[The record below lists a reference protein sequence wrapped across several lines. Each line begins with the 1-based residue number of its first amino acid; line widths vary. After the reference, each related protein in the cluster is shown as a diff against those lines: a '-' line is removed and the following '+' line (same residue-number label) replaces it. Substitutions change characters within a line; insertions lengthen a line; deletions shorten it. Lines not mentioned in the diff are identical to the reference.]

1 MTMNEK
7 TKRMYDA
14 MSGTLPD
21 RVPVAPKIWIDLSA
35 TITNTSFEKCIQDP
49 ETSLRVIAQA
59 GIITGID
66 AVRQFHTPAKKTKKI
81 DGKLFEITDKGEIIG
96 EIDLNGGFKTHL
108 TDASFFSIENPVQ
121 TAYFNYYTSSS
132 PKIKDISDARR
143 LVIPKK
149 EIYEQLGCGDRQRKI
164 MAEAGDDIAF
174 IGDCCT
180 ATMSFYNYA
189 RGMQTAMYDLMDN
202 PELVHA
208 VMEKG
213 VEFAV
218 EKGKFNLDMG
228 INILRLNDSVGN
240 MNVISPAQWKEFV
253 FPYIKEVCGQ
263 LHEYNPNA
271 RIYSHICGN
280 ILPVAEL
287 LVQTGLDCIGCMD
300 PLGGTTCE
308 KMRDIVGEDVAL
320 LGGINPLSFVAGE
333 PQDIIDETREC
344 ISAAG
349 KKGRYVISSGCV
361 LPRSSKIENIRALN
375 TAVSKYGIYK

>member
-1 MTMNEK
+1 
-7 TKRMYDA
+7 
-14 MSGTLPD
+14 
-21 RVPVAPKIWIDLSA
+21 
-35 TITNTSFEKCIQDP
+35 
-49 ETSLRVIAQA
+49 
-59 GIITGID
+59 
-66 AVRQFHTPAKKTKKI
+66 
-81 DGKLFEITDKGEIIG
+81 
-96 EIDLNGGFKTHL
+96 
-108 TDASFFSIENPVQ
+108 
-121 TAYFNYYTSSS
+121 
-132 PKIKDISDARR
+132 
-143 LVIPKK
+143 
-149 EIYEQLGCGDRQRKI
+149 
-164 MAEAGDDIAF
+164 
-174 IGDCCT
+174 
-180 ATMSFYNYA
+180 
-189 RGMQTAMYDLMDN
+189 MYDLMDN